1 METPE
6 RPTITV
12 MATVASHTEIPSTE
26 KLTEISKI
34 EVWDEKGKKV
44 EFGSVYENEKT
55 IVIFIPTV
63 KPEALQAAN
72 TKIAIVGCGDWKM
85 IQDYKSTTAFKGSM
99 YADPDRKLY
108 HSLSM
113 MDSLKATPAG
123 EKKKSYLDMSL
134 FGLVTNGFKRG
145 LRHPSHIGKQGNMS
159 QLGGE
164 FIFGPG
170 NTCAY
175 ASRMR
180 HTEDHVEVE
189 ELMKQAGVAFP

>member
-1 METPE
+1 
-6 RPTITV
+6 
-12 MATVASHTEIPSTE
+12 
-26 KLTEISKI
+26 
-34 EVWDEKGKKV
+34 
-44 EFGSVYENEKT
+44 
-55 IVIFIPTV
+55 
-63 KPEALQAAN
+63 
-72 TKIAIVGCGDWKM
+72 
-85 IQDYKSTTAFKGSM
+85 M

-113 MDSLKATPAG
+113 MESLKATPAG

-134 FGLVTNGFKRG
+134 FGLVTNGLKVRHFSSTVLISRRCLLTYCRGSVGLQRG

-170 NTCAY
+170 NTCSY

-180 HTEDHVEVE
+180 HTEDRACS
-189 ELMKQAGVAFP
+189 LLLIYFIYPL